1 MIVANTDATDKD
13 ISGFKITFTL
23 VVSGIQ
29 CIIGV
34 LGNGFIVAIY
44 GVEWVRDKRLPSGDY
59 LMFILSCSRIFLQ
72 MWVMLDITYSL
83 LFRVTYN
90 QKRVYVFF
98 KVVMLFLN
106 YSNLWFGA
114 WLNVFYCLKIA
125 NFTQPLFLMM
135 KRRIT
140 MHLPRLVS
148 LSLLVS
154 LGLTSLFYKD
164 TFNAYV
170 NVSLPVPSSNSTEKK
185 YVAETNV
192 AYLAFFY
199 YSGIFVPLIM
209 FILAATLLIIS
220 LKRHTL
226 HMKSNATGSR
236 DPSMEAHVGAIKS
249 TSYSLIL
256 YIINAVALFISM
268 SNIFDTYN
276 SGSISCKFVLAAY
289 PASHS
294 IQLILGNPG
303 LRRSWR
309 RFQHRVHLYLG
320 GQTQ

>member
-13 ISGFKITFTL
+13 ISGFKFAFTL

-90 QKRVYVFF
+90 QKIVYIFF

-135 KRRIT
+135 KRRIA
-140 MHLPRLVS
+140 MYLPRLVS

-154 LGLTSLFYKD
+154 LGLTSLFCKD

-185 YVAETNV
+185 YVSETNV

-226 HMKSNATGSR
+226 HMESNATGSR

-294 IQLILGNPG
+294 VQLILGNPG
-303 LRRSWR
+303 LRRAWR
-309 RFQHRVHLYLG
+309 RFQHRLRLYLG